1 MLLNT
6 FTVCFYSHLYKYKG
20 IFLCEY
26 EVHIFLILNMSKM
39 LLNAICFEQ
48 RTFSLVN
55 LLKVENGN
63 TFLNANV
70 LIIF

>member
-6 FTVCFYSHLYKYKG
+6 FTVCFCSHLYKYKG

-48 RTFSLVN
+48 RTFSSVN
-55 LLKVENGN
+55 
-63 TFLNANV
+63 
-70 LIIF
+70 